1 MIYHSV
7 ERIRLQHV
15 EQIPVN
21 RVRALQL
28 QADLQAEYGKEAWK
42 QAEARAWARWKSE
55 GGRVVRLAPGCNPQP
70 RRGGYYVD
78 EV

>member
-28 QADLQAEYGKEAWK
+28 QADLQAEYGKGSMEA
-42 QAEARAWARWKSE
+42 S
-55 GGRVVRLAPGCNPQP
+55 GSPCMGTV
-70 RRGGYYVD
+70 